1 MTVIKII
8 CGLGNP
14 GIRYQNTRHNLGFDV
29 VDRLVEKLKPV
40 RTGQMSCFEY
50 FECNGENAS
59 VNLIKPTTFVNRSGE
74 AGREAL
80 EFFEADSKQFF
91 VICDDFNLPLGS
103 LRIRTK
109 GSSGG
114 HNGLDSIISELGVSD
129 FPRLRIGIGPL
140 PESIQT
146 DRSRIYDFVLE
157 RFYPEEVKIVE
168 NMKSLAVEALLSILN
183 NGLDLAISKYN
194 RSSPTPEN

>member
-1 MTVIKII
+1 MVKII

-29 VDRLVEKLKPV
+29 VDRLAEKLKPA
-40 RTGQMSCFEY
+40 RTGQMSRFEY
-50 FECNGENAS
+50 FEYAGGNAS
-59 VNLIKPTTFVNRSGE
+59 VSLIKPITFVNRSGE
-74 AGREAL
+74 AAREAL
-80 EFFEADSKQFF
+80 EFYEADSKQFF

-103 LRIRTK
+103 IRIRTR

-114 HNGLDSIISELGVSD
+114 HNGLESIISELGAGD

-157 RFYPEEVKIVE
+157 KFYPDEVKIVE

-183 NGLDLAISKYN
+183 NGLDLAISRYN